1 MRLSLFQREDR
12 GERVHI
18 AGRAVLYL
26 EGHITV

>member
-1 MRLSLFQREDR
+1 MRLKLFQCAES